1 MHTGLSFNSNNLP
14 NLKLLLDD
22 RLDLSNE
29 DLGYRDEIPLNKLI
43 RLNRF
48 KDKVPDNEPLYQLVK
63 RAILSSDED
72 KSIDILRLGLQLGGV
87 IGQLY

>member
-14 NLKLLLDD
+14 NLKKLLDD

-63 RAILSSDED
+63 RAMLSNDED
-72 KSIDILRLGLQLGGV
+72 KSIEILRLGLQLGGV
-87 IGQLY
+87 VGQLY

>member
-1 MHTGLSFNSNNLP
+1 M
-14 NLKLLLDD
+14 
-22 RLDLSNE
+22 
-29 DLGYRDEIPLNKLI
+29 ILNKLI